1 MNIAKIED
9 LSVIESIFA
18 PYKKTYFPHI
28 RQDYLKRNIAS
39 GNVVL
44 EDGVVGY
51 TNYDVFDDQ
60 GQLVNEDLEEIL
72 IAYLEEHL

>member
-1 MNIAKIED
+1 M
-9 LSVIESIFA
+9 SVKLMQTETTFHVEYDGEEYSI
-18 PYKKTYFPHI
+18 TI
-28 RQDYLKRNIAS
+28 
-39 GNVVL
+39 L

>member
-1 MNIAKIED
+1 M
-9 LSVIESIFA
+9 SVKLMQTETTFDVVYNEESYSI
-18 PYKKTYFPHI
+18 TI
-28 RQDYLKRNIAS
+28 
-39 GNVVL
+39 L
-44 EDGVVGY
+44 EDGVIGY